1 MWSEKHVFAGQPEEG
16 VKRVQEAMR
25 LNPYHP
31 NWYFWLLGW
40 AQYNAHDYKG
50 AVETLRKMSPI
61 GVARRVLAGSL
72 AYLGRMEEAR
82 AEAEKFLKE
91 NSSFSASYWATTQ
104 PYLHE
109 KDRQH
114 AVQGYIMAGL
124 PE

>member
-1 MWSEKHVFAGQPEEG
+1 
-16 VKRVQEAMR
+16 MR
-25 LNPYHP
+25 LNPYYP
-31 NWYFWLLGW
+31 SYYLWYLGY
-40 AQYNAHDYKG
+40 AQYQAYDYEG
-50 AVETLRKMSPI
+50 AVETLSKMSPI
-61 GVARRVLAGSL
+61 GEARRVLAGSL

-91 NSSFSASYWATTQ
+91 NPSFSVSYWAGTQ

-114 AVQGYIMAGL
+114 AVQGLIMAGL